1 MSALSFS
8 AQYTIVYTASITL
21 GKAPY
26 NYGSF
31 NIGLV
36 VLAFGIGNIL
46 ASLLG
51 GKYSDIVLRKLKKK
65 NGGVGNPE
73 VRETVY
79 YSENDKLKHLNR

>member
-26 NYGSF
+26 SYGSLK
-31 NIGLV
+31 IGLV

-46 ASLLG
+46 ASMIG
-51 GKYSDIVLRKLKKK
+51 GKYSDMVLKKLKKK

-73 VRETVY
+73 VREYVY
-79 YSENDKLKHLNR
+79 IAEMTS

>member
-1 MSALSFS
+1 M
-8 AQYTIVYTASITL
+8 
-21 GKAPY
+21 
-26 NYGSF
+26 
-31 NIGLV
+31 

-73 VRETVY
+73 VRRAVY

>member
-1 MSALSFS
+1 M
-8 AQYTIVYTASITL
+8 YTASITL

-26 NYGSF
+26 NYGSL

-51 GKYSDIVLRKLKKK
+51 GKYSDMVLRKLKKK

-73 VRETVY
+73 VREAVY
-79 YSENDKLKHLNR
+79 CSRKGKLKHLNR